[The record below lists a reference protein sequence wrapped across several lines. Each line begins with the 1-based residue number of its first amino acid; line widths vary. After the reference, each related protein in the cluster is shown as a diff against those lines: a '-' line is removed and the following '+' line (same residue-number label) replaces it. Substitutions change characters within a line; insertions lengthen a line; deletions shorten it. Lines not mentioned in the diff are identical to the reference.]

1 MACSSAVGKADGELG
16 SMYGRRMVAAGKC
29 ELCFADKD
37 WCLLSEVR
45 LRLA

>member
-1 MACSSAVGKADGELG
+1 MACSSAVGKADDELA
-16 SMYGRRMVAAGKC
+16 SMYGRRMIAAGKG
-29 ELCFADKD
+29 EFCFADKD